1 MSPARVSVIDLPA
14 ETPGWS
20 FFDMAEACSGEPE
33 FVFLDAQ
40 GGQSGW
46 GMSMFAFSPATTVVA
61 RGDETTVLKGGVEER
76 SALPVLETI
85 EEELRPYR
93 LHLPDGDAYPHFIG
107 GGVGYLAY
115 ELGRQLEVLPSSA
128 VNDLGLP
135 TAYFNIYN
143 FAVCYDHQSGRCR
156 LAYVDGFPLYAPTRE
171 AILWRLQSTSS
182 NLRGAAGNRCERI
195 GAITSDLSKPKYL
208 EALCRIKEYIRSGDV
223 YQVNMTQ
230 RFRAPL
236 GMSPWSLWNRLAAI
250 NPAPFAAYLNLDR
263 HSIISS
269 SPELF
274 LRVRGDRVETRP
286 IKGTIRRSA
295 DSDEDAM
302 LARELLGSAKNNA
315 ELAMIVDLMRNDLGR
330 VAMPGSVEVE
340 ACPVLETYPSVHHLV
355 ATVAGRRDPS
365 QSLSTLLRATFPG
378 GSITGAPKIRA
389 MEIIDELE
397 PVARGVYTGSIGYIS
412 CHGTMDLNIAIRTV
426 IVKGDTAYF
435 HAGGGVV
442 ADSEPEQEYEE
453 LLLKAS
459 RLAQAITADGPVG
472 TARSSGRLHR
482 ASESK
487 NPSATTQRSK

>member
-1 MSPARVSVIDLPA
+1 MDLPIDA
-14 ETPGWS
+14 PGSS
-20 FFDMAEACSGEPE
+20 FLDMAEACSGEPE

-40 GGQSGW
+40 GDHPGW
-46 GMSMFAFSPATTVVA
+46 GMSMFAFAPVATIVA
-61 RGDETTVLKGGVEER
+61 RSDETTVRKCGVERR
-76 SALPVLETI
+76 SSLPVLESI

-93 LHLPDGDAYPHFIG
+93 LDLPDGQAHPHFVG
-107 GGVGYLAY
+107 GAVGYLAY

-128 VNDLGLP
+128 VNDLRLP

-156 LAYVDGFPLYAPTRE
+156 LAYVDGFPSDAPTRE
-171 AILWRLQSTSS
+171 AILRRLESASATPRVAAADWRG
-182 NLRGAAGNRCERI
+182 RF
-195 GAITSDLSKPKYL
+195 GAITSDLSKAEYL
-208 EALCRIKEYIRSGDV
+208 DALSRIKEYIRSGDV

-236 GMSPWSLWNRLAAI
+236 GMSPWSLWRRLAAI
-250 NPAPFAAYLNLDR
+250 NPAPFAAYLNLDE
-263 HSIISS
+263 HSVISS

-295 DSDEDAM
+295 DSVEDAM
-302 LARELLGSAKNNA
+302 FARELLGSAKNNA

-330 VAMPGSVEVE
+330 VAMPGTVEVE

-365 QSLSTLLRATFPG
+365 LSLSTLLRATFPG

-459 RLAQAITADGPVG
+459 RLAQALTADGPVG
-472 TARSSGRLHR
+472 TESPSGRLR
-482 ASESK
+482 SASESR
-487 NPSATTQRSK
+487 NPSAITQRSK